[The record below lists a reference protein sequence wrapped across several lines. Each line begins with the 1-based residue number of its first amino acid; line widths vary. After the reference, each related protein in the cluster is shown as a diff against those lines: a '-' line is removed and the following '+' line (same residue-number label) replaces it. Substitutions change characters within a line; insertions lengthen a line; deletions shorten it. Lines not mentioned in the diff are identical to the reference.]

1 LKYLFLKVVVLGLI
15 IMNNRRE
22 RGGNT
27 TWFQREAMLQWIEV
41 ETNFKLM
48 TGEAT
53 HGMKMVVAGAR
64 VTKATA
70 YQELALYVNQKC
82 STHWDG
88 KAAESRFRAYKKLYI
103 DTKKKFEDPTGPKFY
118 MQTL

>member
-1 LKYLFLKVVVLGLI
+1 MLEE
-15 IMNNRRE
+15 RRE
-22 RGGNT
+22 YN
-27 TWFQREAMLQWIEV
+27 LEV

-48 TGEAT
+48 TGKAT

-82 STHWDG
+82 STQG
-88 KAAESRFRAYKKLYI
+88 S
-103 DTKKKFEDPTGPKFY
+103 
-118 MQTL
+118 